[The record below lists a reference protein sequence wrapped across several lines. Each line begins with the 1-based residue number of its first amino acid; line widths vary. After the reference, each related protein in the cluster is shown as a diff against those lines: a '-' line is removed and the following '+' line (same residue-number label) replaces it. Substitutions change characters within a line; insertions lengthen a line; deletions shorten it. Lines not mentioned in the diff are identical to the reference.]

1 MRTIYLLP
9 SPFLKIGLGMVFLS
23 LLSLLIHL
31 TWFPIFLFNGNNS
44 EEMLNKFG
52 HLAQYHDEFFY
63 GNLTIGLLLAG
74 FSKTKIE
81 DERSTDLRRRSAFFA
96 VFSSL
101 IWMTLTFAVSIFSE
115 GLMVYQFGIIMVI
128 LPLVLY
134 CFALFIQLQ
143 INSSKND
150 Q

>member
-1 MRTIYLLP
+1 
-9 SPFLKIGLGMVFLS
+9 MVFLS

-44 EEMLNKFG
+44 EEILNKFG
-52 HLAQYHDEFFY
+52 YLAQYHDEFFY
-63 GNLTIGLLLAG
+63 GNLTLGMLLAG

-115 GLMVYQFGIIMVI
+115 GLLVYQFGIIMVI

>member
-1 MRTIYLLP
+1 
-9 SPFLKIGLGMVFLS
+9 MVFLS

-63 GNLTIGLLLAG
+63 GNLTLGLLLAG

>member
-9 SPFLKIGLGMVFLS
+9 SPFLKIGLGMVILS

-63 GNLTIGLLLAG
+63 GIFTLGLLFAG

-81 DERSTDLRRRSAFFA
+81 DERSMELRRKSAFFA

-101 IWMTLTFAVSIFSE
+101 LWMTCTFSLAIFST
-115 GLMVYQFGIIMVI
+115 GSLVYQFGIIMVI

-134 CFALFIQLQ
+134 CLAFFIQLF
-143 INSSKND
+143 IKSPKDD